1 MKRFTILVAALLVLS
16 IALPAAQAATIMA
29 DSFDSYNNQTEF
41 ESNWIPIGTVAPIS
55 ADLSTAQARSA
66 PNSVEVDGTATSN
79 QQRNQRVFTETG
91 LPNPSQMV
99 VWSFDFYDT
108 APAASPFRQ
117 YSNLQDTTAPSGTN
131 QLIAMGMNNNQTGT
145 NSGGQYYMARIL
157 GYSPTTV
164 DPDGGPNE
172 SITGSGAFFKLN
184 DFDPTPGNTT
194 ADGPGARSAG
204 WHKMKV
210 RIKTNDSLS
219 TDYEFFID
227 GVLAERVSNVG
238 TAASIRSYDNIRLGS
253 GLSNGNNAAYF
264 DNMRVNRVR
273 VPEPATFVLASLA
286 VLGLAGLSRRR
297 AG

>member
-1 MKRFTILVAALLVLS
+1 
-16 IALPAAQAATIMA
+16 
-29 DSFDSYNNQTEF
+29 
-41 ESNWIPIGTVAPIS
+41 
-55 ADLSTAQARSA
+55 
-66 PNSVEVDGTATSN
+66 
-79 QQRNQRVFTETG
+79 
-91 LPNPSQMV
+91 
-99 VWSFDFYDT
+99 
-108 APAASPFRQ
+108 
-117 YSNLQDTTAPSGTN
+117 
-131 QLIAMGMNNNQTGT
+131 
-145 NSGGQYYMARIL
+145 
-157 GYSPTTV
+157 
-164 DPDGGPNE
+164 
-172 SITGSGAFFKLN
+172 
-184 DFDPTPGNTT
+184 
-194 ADGPGARSAG
+194 
-204 WHKMKV
+204 MKV